1 MCNAIRVVWAGNDA
15 PNNPYHEYVDM
26 LIEIKR
32 WNVAAYLPPLLLPSM
47 YVLKLCYVVL
57 KLEVN
62 NSVAGGDFFP
72 VLFRLVNL
80 ILNIWTCKTYW
91 P

>member
-1 MCNAIRVVWAGNDA
+1 M
-15 PNNPYHEYVDM
+15 
-26 LIEIKR
+26 
-32 WNVAAYLPPLLLPSM
+32 
-47 YVLKLCYVVL
+47 VL

-80 ILNIWTCKTYW
+80 IFELVKLIDHKTCINL
-91 P
+91 

>member
-1 MCNAIRVVWAGNDA
+1 MVWAGNDT

-26 LIEIKR
+26 LIEKTLP
-32 WNVAAYLPPLLLPSM
+32 WNIAYLRTLLLPSM
-47 YVLKLCYVVL
+47 YVLKLCYEVL

-72 VLFRLVNL
+72 VMFLLVNL
-80 ILNIWTCKTYW
+80 IFNIWTCKTY
-91 P
+91 

>member
-1 MCNAIRVVWAGNDA
+1 MCNAIRVAWAGNDTQKI
-15 PNNPYHEYVDM
+15 
-26 LIEIKR
+26 LIMNILICWLKV
-32 WNVAAYLPPLLLPSM
+32 NVENIAYLPPLLLPSM

-72 VLFRLVNL
+72 VLFRLANL